1 MSYNDLMFL
10 SYNFNIYI
18 SSGPVLIDL
27 FLIMDLIFL
36 LFSMIS
42 NFLLVLTLCIFS
54 QFDLRPSFLV
64 LCGTRARY

>member
-1 MSYNDLMFL
+1 MDCSYEDLMFL

-27 FLIMDLIFL
+27 FLFMGLIFL

-42 NFLLVLTLCIFS
+42 NFFIASDNVHFIIILSQTLLFS
-54 QFDLRPSFLV
+54 FMWNKS
-64 LCGTRARY
+64 